1 MTIMEKIK
9 ETINKLPFNGLVGK
23 IPALAKVASY
33 ANYAF
38 CGLILIIFLIIAMP
52 DGGQKH
58 QKLHKQS
65 EELMSVEEVIKNTLD
80 LNPHE
85 FIALFTMLE
94 TDENDINEMICE
106 YELKDAS
113 DKVNFLL
120 DRMDLFEDALTFLDD
135 EEEKELEEYI
145 KSARN
150 YIKANKKTINA
161 IIKSAAKKN
170 NKEKDVKT
178 ASKKRSKSKKIDNTP
193 NPETDFSWKAIKDFS
208 EIVIEYYEGE
218 RDNIVIPAEIQGVP
232 VKKVF
237 MEIPDRVESMVIPE
251 GVEHV
256 SIHASPHS
264 VVADLSELPSA
275 LTSLKLPTTLKSLCL
290 DGFGKLN
297 ILEIPDGVLCLEITF
312 VGIKDLKLPESL
324 IFIDNSCFARCD
336 LLENIVIPNNVIL
349 YSNATI
355 NPNFYPL
362 LEFVKYH
369 PAVKNSIALQKRYK
383 AIEIKRCLDMPENLK
398 KKIEDNHL
406 ELDSTGY
413 YVTD

>member
-65 EELMSVEEVIKNTLD
+65 EELMSVEEVIKNKLD

-120 DRMDLFEDALTFLDD
+120 DRMDLFEEVLTFLDD

-208 EIVIEYYEGE
+208 EIVIDDEFGSFIYEGE

-232 VKKVF
+232 VKRVF
-237 MEIPDRVESMVIPE
+237 MEVPDRVESIVIPE
-251 GVEHV
+251 GVEIV
-256 SIHASPHS
+256 SITNKNYTAYSNY
-264 VVADLSELPSA
+264 SE
-275 LTSLKLPTTLKSLCL
+275 LKSLL
-290 DGFGKLN
+290 TSIKLPSTLKGLTLRGFSNLKV
-297 ILEIPDGVLCLEITF
+297 LEIPDGVIWLNIQG
-312 VGIKDLKLPESL
+312 VGIKDLKLPNVL
-324 IFIDNSCFARCD
+324 FLAFQCFWNCD
-336 LLENIVIPNNVIL
+336 SLENIEIPENADIYSGQASWENN
-349 YSNATI
+349 TT
-355 NPNFYPL
+355 L
-362 LEFVKYH
+362 LWHVKNL
-369 PAVKNSIALQKRYK
+369 PTVKNSIELQKRYK
-383 AIEIKRCLDMPENLK
+383 AIEVKYKDNMPEKLK
-398 KKIEDNHL
+398 K
-406 ELDSTGY
+406 ELAKY
-413 YVTD
+413 YDFEHM